1 MGALAHYLEEA
12 GIPTTQISLV
22 REHTEAINPPQA
34 LWVPFDL
41 GRPLGVANDRA
52 FQLRVLVTALRL
64 LEALE
69 GPVLVDF
76 LEEARGADDQG
87 STRMEPWACPVNFG
101 ADANDASPVEALF
114 SSFTEEMRQLRPW
127 YDLRLENLD
136 RTAMV
141 LFAPDVAAH
150 FLGQLSKGEPPDKPP
165 VDLPLA
171 AAIRIAAQDIKAF
184 YYEAST
190 AKPGSAVPT
199 SEEFGRWFWH
209 ETAAG
214 RILAS
219 VRQWCSAQEDET
231 LRMVGAM
238 FLIPM
243 NRQ

>member
-12 GIPTTQISLV
+12 GIPTTQISLI
-22 REHTEAINPPQA
+22 REHTEAIKLPRA

-41 GRPLGVANDRA
+41 GRPLGVANNRA

-76 LEEARGADDQG
+76 LEEARGRDCEGA
-87 STRMEPWACPVNFG
+87 TRTEPWACPVNFG
-101 ADANDASPVEALF
+101 ANATDKSPAEALF
-114 SSFTEEMRQLRPW
+114 SAFTEEIRQLRPW
-127 YDLRLENLD
+127 YDLRLERLD

-141 LFAPDVAAH
+141 RFVPDSAAQ

-165 VDLPLA
+165 LDLSLA
-171 AAIRIAAQDIKAF
+171 AAIRIAAQDVKAF
-184 YYEAST
+184 YFEAST
-190 AKPGSAVPT
+190 AKPGAAVPS

-214 RILAS
+214 RILAA
-219 VRQWCSAQEDET
+219 VKQWCLTQEDEA

-243 NRQ
+243 NQQ